1 MKILATGDIHGDVTL
16 AKRLAKKAKDEEV
29 DLVLITGD
37 ITYFDQGVDG
47 LIGPFK
53 KAGKKILFIPGNHDS
68 FATADFLTEIY
79 GIKNVHGYSV
89 KYEDVGIFGC
99 GFANIGPNQIDE
111 KEIFDNLKKGFD
123 NIKYLKKKIMMTHV
137 HPSDTK
143 MEKFSNFVKGS
154 EGVKKAVEKFKP
166 DILFCSHVHEAQ
178 GIEEKIGN
186 TRVINVGRE
195 GKIIDI

>member
-1 MKILATGDIHGDVTL
+1 MKILATGDIHGDVSFAKKL
-16 AKRLAKKAKDEEV
+16 AKTAKDENV

-53 KAGKKILFIPGNHDS
+53 KAGKKVLFIPGNHDS
-68 FATADFLTEIY
+68 FATADFLAEVY

-111 KEIFDNLKKGFD
+111 NEIFDNLKKGHE
-123 NIKYLKKKIMMTHV
+123 NIRYLKKKIMMTHV

-143 MEKFSNFVKGS
+143 MEKFSDFVKGS
-154 EGVKKAVEKFKP
+154 EGVKKAIEKFKP

-178 GIEEKIGN
+178 GIEEKIGE
-186 TRVINVGRE
+186 TRVINVGKE

>member
-1 MKILATGDIHGDVTL
+1 MRILATGDIHGDVSLVKKL
-16 AKRLAKKAKDEEV
+16 AKQAKDEKV

-53 KAGKKILFIPGNHDS
+53 KAGKKVLFIPGNHDS
-68 FATADFLTEIY
+68 FATADFLAELY

-99 GFANIGPNQIDE
+99 GFANIGPNQISE
-111 KEIFDNLKKGFD
+111 KEIFDNLKKGHD
-123 NIKYLKKKIMMTHV
+123 NIKYLRKKIMMTHV
-137 HPSDTK
+137 HPSETK

-154 EGVKKAVEKFKP
+154 EGVKKAVETFKP

-178 GIEEKIGN
+178 GIEEKIGE